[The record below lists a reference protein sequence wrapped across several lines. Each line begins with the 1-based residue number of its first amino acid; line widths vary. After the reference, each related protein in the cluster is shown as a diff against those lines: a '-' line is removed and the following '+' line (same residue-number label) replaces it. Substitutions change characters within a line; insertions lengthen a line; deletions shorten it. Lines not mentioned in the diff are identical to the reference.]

1 MGEVIPC
8 SLDWSGSQR
17 EKENKQHIICC
28 SILLLPAASI
38 LVLKLYK
45 IVAICI
51 LQLRSCVKVEVGILG
66 SPSLISFMV
75 SVAIKHQQRK
85 KKLFKNHN
93 NKK

>member
-28 SILLLPAASI
+28 SNLLLPAASI

-51 LQLRSCVKVEVGILG
+51 LQLRSCVKVEVAVL
-66 SPSLISFMV
+66 SLVVLMV
-75 SVAIKHQQRK
+75 SVRVKQD
-85 KKLFKNHN
+85 
-93 NKK
+93 